1 MKFRLL
7 LIVALLS
14 CFPMLCRAAEPGP
27 QFLVHYMPWYQA
39 KPFSESWGWHW
50 TMNHFDPE
58 TTENGKRQIA
68 SKYYPLI
75 GPYDSADPDVL
86 EYQTALMKLSGID
99 GVIVDWYGRTDL
111 WDYAQLHRNTELLI
125 EAARKAEL
133 GVVICYEDQTIPAL
147 VKEGRLKESE
157 RVSHAAGEIRWL
169 TEKWFQ
175 LDNYVRLD
183 GKPVLLSFGQSG
195 LTNDEWS
202 VCLQSVE
209 MPIAYFSQNHRRAA
223 AVGAFDWPLPQQ
235 GLKAIERFENTS
247 RDWPHRI
254 PVAFPRF
261 VDIYAE
267 AGVHESWG
275 RIDDASGRTF
285 QTTFRQALAMSPE
298 LIQIA
303 TWNDWGEGTQIEP
316 SVEIGYRDLEVL
328 QSWKRSRQDSF
339 TASPADLRLPQQL
352 LELRRTGEMP
362 DKLLDQIH
370 THLIRGEIEQARQL
384 FPNAD

>member
-1 MKFRLL
+1 MFRLVII
-7 LIVALLS
+7 LIVLVGLPLATS
-14 CFPMLCRAAEPGP
+14 AAEPTP
-27 QFLVHYMPWYQA
+27 QVLVHYMPWYRA

-58 TTENGKRQIA
+58 KSENGQRQIA

-75 GPYDSADPDVL
+75 GPYDSADPHVL
-86 EYQTALMKLSGID
+86 EYQTILMKLSGVD

-125 EAARKAEL
+125 EAARKTEL

-147 VKEGRLKESE
+147 VKEQRFDESE
-157 RVSHAAGEIRWL
+157 RVSHAAGELRWL
-169 TEKWFQ
+169 TENWFHF
-175 LDNYVRLD
+175 DNYIRLD

-195 LTNDEWS
+195 LSNEEWTA
-202 VCLQSVE
+202 CLQSVE
-209 MPIAYFSQNHRRAA
+209 TPIAYFSQNHRRSAA
-223 AVGAFDWPLPQQ
+223 IGAFDWPLPQR
-235 GLKAIERFENTS
+235 GLAAIERFENDS
-247 RDWPHRI
+247 RDWPFRI

-285 QTTFRQALAMSPE
+285 ETTFRQALSMSPE

-316 SVEIGYRDLEVL
+316 SVEIGYRDLEML
-328 QSWKRSRQDSF
+328 QSWKRSRQERF
-339 TASPADLRLPQQL
+339 TATPADLRLPQQL
-352 LELRRTGEMP
+352 LELRKNGEAP
-362 DKLLDQIH
+362 EELLDQIH
-370 THLIRGEIEQARQL
+370 SHLIKGEIEEARQL
-384 FPNAD
+384 FPAVE